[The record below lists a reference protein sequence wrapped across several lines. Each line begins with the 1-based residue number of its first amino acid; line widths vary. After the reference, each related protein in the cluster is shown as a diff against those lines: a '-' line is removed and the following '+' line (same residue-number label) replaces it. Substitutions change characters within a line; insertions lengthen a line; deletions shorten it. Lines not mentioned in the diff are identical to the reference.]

1 MGQRCKRCKTELRDS
16 TLGSSRRIG
25 WRERCKSW
33 HFEHASEEAV
43 KSGKLCWV
51 ETLSVHICPRWWQ
64 PIQGTKACIS
74 SKHPLPAYTR
84 TNMLVTCSTGL
95 LVSSPWRPKDPGPC
109 LDCQRQRSSRQS
121 STSPLRE
128 SSFLPTYFFPSYL
141 HGVPHM
147 KLGAELHAKILSPS
161 LCNSGAVLVFDLLL
175 PPAVLLQPCRLP
187 HSE

>member
-51 ETLSVHICPRWWQ
+51 ETLSVHICPRWWR
-64 PIQGTKACIS
+64 PIPGTKACIT
-74 SKHPLPAYTR
+74 SKHSLTAYTR

-95 LVSSPWRPKDPGPC
+95 LVSSPWRWRIQDPAWTARGSAAP
-109 LDCQRQRSSRQS
+109 
-121 STSPLRE
+121 
-128 SSFLPTYFFPSYL
+128 
-141 HGVPHM
+141 G
-147 KLGAELHAKILSPS
+147 
-161 LCNSGAVLVFDLLL
+161 N
-175 PPAVLLQPCRLP
+175 PAHS
-187 HSE
+187 HSESHLSYPPTFFQAIFMVFHTWSSVQNFMPKSCPPPFAILEQC